1 MTTKRDQGSS
11 EYSSASSGPK
21 TKTRT
26 APFMTWAKEKRRIP
40 SALGAVVALR
50 LDKDADVS
58 EATFDKYL
66 EQYGNQKSF
75 NV

>member
-1 MTTKRDQGSS
+1 MAKRGNLDTPETSG
-11 EYSSASSGPK
+11 GPK
-21 TKTRT
+21 EKTRT
-26 APFMTWAKEKRRIP
+26 APFMTWAKEKKRVP
-40 SALGAVVALR
+40 SALGAVVALG
-50 LDKDADVS
+50 LNKDLVIS

>member
-1 MTTKRDQGSS
+1 MAVKKGSD
-11 EYSSASSGPK
+11 SADSPDTNHSPK

-40 SALGAVVALR
+40 SALGAAVALR